1 MRIKEV
7 IYGLGS
13 NVFICFFVENVNF
26 DLDKNNLVIL
36 IGCKMKFGFLLDI
49 IFGLGKF
56 CKNFLGCFGLLMEEI
71 RNF

>member
-1 MRIKEV
+1 MYLYVFLLRML
-7 IYGLGS
+7 IY
-13 NVFICFFVENVNF
+13 

-49 IFGLGKF
+49 IFGLVKF
-56 CKNFLGCFGLLMEEI
+56 CKNFLGCFGFLMEEI